1 MVNSSRAQ
9 RNTSRR
15 QPYAWLGAG
24 ALGVGLALA
33 GAGTAHAD
41 DGVNETAST
50 AAASSARASG
60 NSAAGAAAKSTP
72 RSPAATSRSAGP
84 RQSVNDGAGKRA
96 PTAANRSTLAATPR
110 ARSAVPVSA
119 ASASAGKPSA
129 SERAAQVAAPATPV
143 QEPPTASATAA
154 VLSEAGDRPLRRPV
168 ERPVAAPAPVAARA
182 AVNPA
187 EAINA
192 AVVDWFDST
201 SAWLAT
207 LPRGPLNELASGALL
222 LVRRSLFN
230 QQPTAD
236 PYQFSIKASGQLVGT
251 LGVVDAE
258 GDALTFALSKAP
270 ELGTVQIAPDGIWT
284 YTPGPDFAYGVPES
298 FSVTVNGGGFNIL
311 NPSVAPLKVT
321 VPLGLAS
328 FDYQRYIQNVTTRPV
343 GYTKLSSEAY
353 RQPPKGYQIQPGEQ
367 VEINFST
374 RTSYVGTI
382 KDSVGLSTGADTW
395 KINYTY
401 QGGWS
406 SVCGDSG
413 GNAGCAKS
421 KSDTDRTL
429 IGDSAGVYTYQPDS
443 PGAADALAKL
453 SQMADQN
460 VDGLTVQWLKANFKD
475 IPADDQGWVVKSSSA
490 DNPSDNTNSRSYAVT
505 DSTSTTEGSS
515 WKVGGGIKWSPI
527 EKVLELAVNG
537 EYGRS
542 YSSTTGKTFTTTF
555 TQSIPP
561 WSANELLQQPPKL
574 LATGDAVFT
583 FAGLGVT
590 YRFFNMDFLLPSQ
603 TKETP
608 FYEFRTEPLQPK
620 NPDGTPKANIG
631 FTLKDPKSELIEPE
645 YTVGTQRQLSLK
657 AYNGIATS
665 QASFEQRS
673 VWTSSDDTVVSVNS
687 SGKLTA
693 NAPGT
698 ATITARYDW
707 TIPLGGGNTREDH
720 VLATMKVTVVE

>member
-9 RNTSRR
+9 RNTRRR

-60 NSAAGAAAKSTP
+60 NAAAGAAATSTP

-143 QEPPTASATAA
+143 QNLPTASATAA
-154 VLSEAGDRPLRRPV
+154 VPSEAGDRPLRRTV
-168 ERPVAAPAPVAARA
+168 KRAVAAPAPVAARA

-207 LPRGPLNELASGALL
+207 LPRGPLNEWASGALL

-236 PYQFSIKASGQLVGT
+236 PYQFATRATGQLVGT
-251 LGVVDAE
+251 LSVVDPE
-258 GDALTFALSKAP
+258 GAALSYSLSKVP
-270 ELGTVQIAPDGIWT
+270 EFGTVQIAQDGIWI

-298 FSVTVNGGGFNIL
+298 FSVTVSDGGFNIFD
-311 NPSVAPLKVT
+311 PTAAPLELT
-321 VPLGLAS
+321 VPVGLVS
-328 FDYQRYIQNVTTRPV
+328 YTNQFSIQNSTTRPV
-343 GYTKLSSEAY
+343 GYTKLSREAY

-367 VEINFST
+367 VQINIST
-374 RTSYVGTI
+374 SSTFLGTI
-382 KDSVGLSTGADTW
+382 QDSVGLSTGADNW
-395 KINYTY
+395 KINYKY

-406 SVCGDSG
+406 SACGDSG
-413 GNAGCAKS
+413 GNAGCVVVRY
-421 KSDTDRTL
+421 TDRAL
-429 IGDSAGVYTYQPDS
+429 IGDSAGTYTYQPDS
-443 PGAADALAKL
+443 PGAVDALAKL
-453 SQMADQN
+453 SQMADKN
-460 VDGLTVQWLKANFKD
+460 VEGLTVQWLKANFKD

-515 WKVGGGIKWSPI
+515 WKVSAGIKFSPI
-527 EKVLELAVNG
+527 EKVLELAVNS
-537 EYGRS
+537 EYNKN

-555 TQSIPP
+555 AQSIPP

-631 FTLKDPKSELIEPE
+631 FSLKDPKSELIEPE

-707 TIPLGGGNTREDH
+707 AIPLGGGNTREDY